1 MERLSLRAMTVDEFD
16 VFLARS
22 VRGFAAEQVV
32 SGKWSAEEAEARAV
46 EQTNLLLPQGLDTP
60 GMLLLVAENIDG
72 IKIGHLWVTLQATP
86 GSGVG
91 AWIYYIEIEPEHR
104 GKGYGSALMLAAEQ
118 EVALHGVST
127 IGMNV
132 FGWNSI
138 ARSLY
143 EKAGYQIMTMQ
154 LRKEITTLPSQGAG
168 RAKL

>member
-1 MERLSLRAMTVDEFD
+1 MARLSLRTMTVDEFD
-16 VFLARS
+16 QFLARS
-22 VRGFAAEQVV
+22 VRLFAAEQVV
-32 SGKWSAEEAEARAV
+32 SGKWSADEAETCAIERN
-46 EQTNLLLPQGLDTP
+46 NLLLPQGLNTP
-60 GMLLLVAENIDG
+60 GMLLLAAENMDG
-72 IKIGHLWVTLQATP
+72 VKIGNLWVTLQPTP

-154 LRKEITTLPSQGAG
+154 LRKEITTLPSQDTG